1 MPPYEEHLDIHDRLR
16 RLYYVLLGIVI
27 GVALVLGIA
36 QATGWPRMT
45 LTSEV
50 TIFAPQARVWS
61 VLSDFSAY
69 PEWNAFIPEASG
81 TLEKGK
87 RLTVRIAPP
96 GGVPMTLTPKILL
109 VTPGSRLTWRGRLF
123 APGVFDGEHD
133 FLLVAQDST
142 VTRFTQSETFKG
154 ILVPLLAPSLNRNV
168 HAGFNQMNEA
178 LKERAERL
186 AAADAA
192 PGATPAAAAPDSAL
206 SPSPARPSQAP
217 L

>member
-1 MPPYEEHLDIHDRLR
+1 MMPHQDGRLNVHDRLR

-27 GVALVLGIA
+27 VVALVLGVT

-50 TIFAPQARVWS
+50 VIFAPPARVWA

-69 PEWNAFIPEASG
+69 PEWNAFIPKVTV
-81 TLEKGK
+81 TLEKGA

-96 GGVPMTLTPKILL
+96 GGVPMTLSPKVILL
-109 VTPGSRLTWRGRLF
+109 ESGSRFTWRGRLF

-133 FLLVAQDST
+133 FVVATRDSY

-154 ILVPLLAPSLNRNV
+154 ILVPLFAPSLNRNV
-168 HAGFNQMNEA
+168 HAGFKQMNEA
-178 LKERAERL
+178 LKRRAEQL
-186 AAADAA
+186 TA
-192 PGATPAAAAPDSAL
+192 PTSAPDSAL
-206 SPSPARPSQAP
+206 SSSPAP

>member
-1 MPPYEEHLDIHDRLR
+1 MIPPQDERLDIHDRLR

-36 QATGWPRMT
+36 QATGWPRLT

-50 TIFAPQARVWS
+50 TIFASPARVWAVFS
-61 VLSDFSAY
+61 NFSAY
-69 PEWNAFIPEASG
+69 PEWNAFIPEATG
-81 TLEKGK
+81 VLEKGA

-96 GGVPMTLTPKILL
+96 GGVPLTLTPKVLL

-123 APGVFDGEHD
+123 APGIFDGEHD
-133 FLLVAQDST
+133 FVVEAQDST

-168 HAGFNQMNEA
+168 HAGFTQMNEA
-178 LKERAERL
+178 LKQRAEKL
-186 AAADAA
+186 AAEADAA
-192 PGATPAAAAPDSAL
+192 AAPSGATPAV
-206 SPSPARPSQAP
+206 SPAVAP
-217 L
+217 

>member
-1 MPPYEEHLDIHDRLR
+1 MPHQSERLDINDRLR

-27 GVALVLGIA
+27 VVALVLGVA

-50 TIFAPQARVWS
+50 VIFAPPARVWD
-61 VLSDFSAY
+61 VLSNFSAY
-69 PEWNAFIPEASG
+69 PEWNAFIPSATG
-81 TLEKGK
+81 TLEKGA

-96 GGVPMTLTPKILL
+96 GGVPVTLTPKIIQL
-109 VTPGSRLTWRGRLF
+109 TPGSRLTWRGRLF

-133 FLLVAQDST
+133 FSLAARDSY

-154 ILVPLLAPSLNRNV
+154 ILVPLLASSLNRNV
-168 HAGFNQMNEA
+168 HVGFEQMNAA
-178 LKERAERL
+178 LKRRAEGLR
-186 AAADAA
+186 AADS
-192 PGATPAAAAPDSAL
+192 APDSTL
-206 SPSPARPSQAP
+206 SSSPAP

>member
-1 MPPYEEHLDIHDRLR
+1 MPQQDERLDVHDRLR

-27 GVALVLGIA
+27 VVTLVLGIA

-50 TIFAPQARVWS
+50 VIFAPPAQVWA
-61 VLSDFSAY
+61 VLSDFAAY
-69 PEWNAFIPEASG
+69 REWNPFIPEAAG
-81 TLEKGK
+81 TLEKGA

-96 GGVPMTLTPKILL
+96 GGVPMTLSPKVILL
-109 VTPGSRLTWRGRLF
+109 ERGSRFTWRGRLF

-133 FLLVAQDST
+133 FAVATRDSY

-154 ILVPLLAPSLNRNV
+154 ILVPLFAPSLNRNV
-168 HAGFNQMNEA
+168 HAGFKQMNQA
-178 LKERAERL
+178 LKRRAERR
-186 AAADAA
+186 
-192 PGATPAAAAPDSAL
+192 PTSTPTVAPDSAL
-206 SPSPARPSQAP
+206 SSSPAP

>member
-1 MPPYEEHLDIHDRLR
+1 MMPLESERLDIHDRLR
-16 RLYYVLLGIVI
+16 RLYYVLLGVVIV
-27 GVALVLGIA
+27 VALVLGVA

-50 TIFAPQARVWS
+50 VIFAPPARVWG

-69 PEWNAFIPEASG
+69 PEWNAFIPQAAG
-81 TLEKGK
+81 TLEKGA

-96 GGVPMTLTPKILL
+96 GGVPMTLSPKIILL
-109 VTPGSRLTWRGRLF
+109 EPGSRLTWRGRLF

-133 FLLVAQDST
+133 FALAARDSY

-154 ILVPLLAPSLNRNV
+154 ILVPLLAAALNRNV
-168 HAGFNQMNEA
+168 HAGFEQMNEA
-178 LKERAERL
+178 LKRRAERL
-186 AAADAA
+186 PA
-192 PGATPAAAAPDSAL
+192 PGTGPGSGSDSTL
-206 SPSPARPSQAP
+206 SSSPAP

>member
-1 MPPYEEHLDIHDRLR
+1 MPHQDERLDVHDRLR

-27 GVALVLGIA
+27 VVTLVLGVA

-50 TIFAPQARVWS
+50 VIFAPPARVWA

-69 PEWNAFIPEASG
+69 REWNPFIPEATG
-81 TLEKGK
+81 TLEKGA

-96 GGVPMTLTPKILL
+96 GGVPMTLSPKVILFER
-109 VTPGSRLTWRGRLF
+109 GSRFTWRGRLF

-133 FLLVAQDST
+133 FAMATRDSY

-154 ILVPLLAPSLNRNV
+154 ILVPLFAPSLNRNV
-168 HAGFNQMNEA
+168 HAGFKQMNEA
-178 LKERAERL
+178 LKRRAEQR
-186 AAADAA
+186 
-192 PGATPAAAAPDSAL
+192 PTPTVAPDSAL
-206 SPSPARPSQAP
+206 SSSPAP

>member
-1 MPPYEEHLDIHDRLR
+1 MMPLESERLDIHDRLR

-27 GVALVLGIA
+27 VVALVLGIA

-50 TIFAPQARVWS
+50 VIFAPPALVWD
-61 VLSDFSAY
+61 VLSDLSAY
-69 PEWNAFIPEASG
+69 PEWNTFIPMATG
-81 TLEKGK
+81 TLEKGA

-96 GGVPMTLTPKILL
+96 GGVPMTLSPKIILL
-109 VTPGSRLTWRGRLF
+109 EPGSRLTWRGRLF

-133 FLLVAQDST
+133 FALAARDSY

-154 ILVPLLAPSLNRNV
+154 ILVPLLAASLNRNV
-168 HAGFNQMNEA
+168 RAGFGQMNEA
-178 LKERAERL
+178 LKRRAERL
-186 AAADAA
+186 RSPGSA
-192 PGATPAAAAPDSAL
+192 PASTPDSTV
-206 SPSPARPSQAP
+206 SSSPAP

>member
-50 TIFAPQARVWS
+50 TIFAPQDRVWA

-69 PEWNAFIPEASG
+69 PEWNAFMPEASG

-96 GGVPMTLTPKILL
+96 GGVPMTLTPKVLL

-133 FLLVAQDST
+133 FVVAAQDST

-186 AAADAA
+186 AAAE
-192 PGATPAAAAPDSAL
+192 ATPAAALDSTL
-206 SPSPARPSQAP
+206 SPSPVRPSQAP